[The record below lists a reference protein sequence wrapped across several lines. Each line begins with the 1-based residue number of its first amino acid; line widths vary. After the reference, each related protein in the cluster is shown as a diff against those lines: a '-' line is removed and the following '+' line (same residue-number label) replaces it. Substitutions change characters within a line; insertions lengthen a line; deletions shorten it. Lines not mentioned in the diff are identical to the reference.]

1 MPQTPVSANTFV
13 NSASPVTI
21 YTAPA
26 GRTAII
32 NNLQGSSLLGAA
44 FNLTVNKVAVDG
56 TVYPIA
62 VDRRNG
68 DNVNYFIN
76 STVAASSPMSG
87 LNGSITLAAGEA
99 ISASTTTSSSF
110 KIPQTYI
117 GNGNLQQLI
126 YASGRYVAVGLNS
139 DSGRGLVLTSTDG
152 QAWTPQTFSFFFTL
166 NDVAGDA
173 SDRIIA
179 TSNSY
184 SGGYFTS
191 SNGGSTW
198 TQVALSG
205 GHSGTLSGVSYTNG
219 VWFIYGPSAF
229 YTSTDGTTF
238 TLRTGWTALFNG
250 DTATPNS
257 VVHDGTRYIITTSFG
272 NVLTTDFSTFTSP
285 YVLRGGA
292 TGTTPRAVV
301 WHAATSKFIAATNA
315 ASVVPSRYFME
326 STDGINW
333 TSVTNSIV
341 FPSSQV
347 PYFLE
352 SGGTGSNTLFALANG
367 TNQGLYSITSGTTWV
382 QFTNTNYSGYGLYSR
397 CVSLG
402 NGYFIWPRVTYVD
415 YGACGAFFTT
425 SHILVSQTP
434 WTGSFA
440 ATGYDPSSSRR
451 IIEGASGSNNVNNG
465 PWVAFWTDPSNST
478 IGRRGASAGNGTQS
492 DFTSSYDTGTYGTPA
507 AVRFFNSQFWMIT
520 STGYVFSLN
529 AWNGTLTYVT
539 RIVPNGGFVGL
550 TVVNNRLCAI
560 DSHDGS
566 DRMFFSTDGVN
577 WGTSSVSYLS
587 GPLGSNGAFPTVAS
601 SGSVAV
607 ISCSASRQ
615 MVTSSDG
622 ESWGTASIGA
632 IRASNVNGNILL
644 QTRRPYSVNAFY
656 DKWHG
661 TISVT
666 NPTVSSGF
674 VKVASNP
681 QSASVST
688 LQNSIVFSNSSYL
701 FSSPLALTTSLSI
714 APVSAGV
721 STTSINDATFM
732 SATNYAVASSGSA
745 TVVADVRPSSG
756 TTYKIGYFANV
767 NFARSVAAVAA
778 SILEIS

>member
-13 NSASPVTI
+13 NSSSPVTI
-21 YTAPA
+21 YTVPA

-44 FNLTVNKVAVDG
+44 FNLTVNKIAVDG

-68 DNVNYFIN
+68 DNVNYFTGN
-76 STVAASSPMSG
+76 PTATSAPMSG

-99 ISASTTTSSSF
+99 ISASTTTSASF
-110 KIPQTYI
+110 KIPQTYT

-126 YASGRYVAVGLNS
+126 YASGRYVAVGFNS

-173 SDRIIA
+173 SNRLVA

-229 YTSTDGTTF
+229 YTSTDGITF

-272 NVLTTDFSTFTSP
+272 NVLTTDFLTFTSP
-285 YVLRGGA
+285 FVFRGGA
-292 TGTTPRAVV
+292 TGTIPYAVV
-301 WHAATSKFIAATNA
+301 WHPTTSKFIATTNA
-315 ASVVPSRYFME
+315 ANLSPGRYFME
-326 STDGINW
+326 STDGVNW
-333 TSVTNSIV
+333 TSLSNSTV

-347 PYFLE
+347 PTFLE
-352 SGGTGSNTLFALANG
+352 SGGTGSNVLFALANG
-367 TNQGLYSITSGTTWV
+367 SNQGLYSINSGTAWTA
-382 QFTNTNYSGYGLYSR
+382 FTNTNYSGYAIYNR

-402 NGYFIWPRVTYVD
+402 NGYFIWPRVLTYN
-415 YGACGAFFTT
+415 YGCCGTFYTT
-425 SHILVSQTP
+425 GNLLVSQTP
-434 WTGSFA
+434 WSASFP
-440 ATGYDPSSSRR
+440 ATGYDGVSSRR

-465 PWVAFWTDPSNST
+465 PWVVFWTQQSDNT
-478 IGRRGASAGNGTQS
+478 IGWRGSSTGNGAQS
-492 DFTSSYDTGTYGTPA
+492 DFTTTYGTGTYGTPA

-520 STGYVFSLN
+520 QSGYVFSLN

-539 RIVPNGGFVGL
+539 RIVPNGTFIGL
-550 TVVNNRLCAI
+550 TVVNSRLCAI
-560 DSHDGS
+560 DTHDGS
-566 DRMFFSTDGVN
+566 DRMIFSTDGIS

-587 GPLGSNGAFPTVAS
+587 GPLGSSNSPCVAS

-607 ISCSASRQ
+607 ISCSYSRQ
-615 MVTSSDG
+615 IVTSSDG

-644 QTRRPYSVNAFY
+644 QTRKPYAANAFY

-666 NPTVSSGF
+666 NPTISSGF

-681 QSASVST
+681 QSASVFT

-701 FSSPLALTTSLSI
+701 FSSPFALTTSLSI
-714 APVSAGV
+714 APVTAGV
-721 STTSINDATFM
+721 STTSINGATFM

-756 TTYKIGYFANV
+756 TTYKIGYLANV